1 MFKYVLTPNG
11 IDKLCEWI
19 FMNTLQHTDTEITYR
34 QYRHGDEHAIVKL
47 FNFVFN
53 RNMTIDQWDWAYK
66 ENPERRLDIIL
77 AFQGTQLVGQS
88 ASTPLL
94 FCFKGNPVKVTRVQN
109 VMVHP
114 DCRGKGIFTG
124 TLKRLTE
131 YIYQNKLDLVV
142 TFPNNNSLLL
152 FGNPTV
158 IRKLDYHHLADIF
171 TFSLPVS
178 SLTPVDSPDISVHI
192 DEAIHFTERDRDFI
206 FSCMDQYEIFNARGL
221 DYLHW
226 RFKGTYGKKYH
237 ILRAYQNNLQVAL
250 VIFKY
255 YPDAQSVDLV
265 EFFVSADKKV
275 VLSLLNSI
283 NTHYM
288 KNDVRISSF
297 NIWLFPHYALYK
309 ILRDIGFCQS
319 TFSTHVV
326 TKSFSLVTKQ
336 GFDDLHS
343 YYLSMG
349 DSDVY

>member
-1 MFKYVLTPNG
+1 
-11 IDKLCEWI
+11 
-19 FMNTLQHTDTEITYR
+19 MNTLQHTDTEITYR
-34 QYRHGDEHAIVKL
+34 QYQHGDEYAIVNL

-77 AFQGTQLVGQS
+77 AFRGTQLVGQS

-94 FCFKGNPVKVTRVQN
+94 FCFKGNTVKVTRVQN
-109 VMVHP
+109 VMIHP
-114 DCRGKGIFTG
+114 DCQGKGIFTG
-124 TLKRLTE
+124 ILKRLTE

-142 TFPNNNSLLL
+142 TFPNNNSLFL

-158 IRKLDYHHLADIF
+158 IRKLNYYHIADIF
-171 TFSLPVS
+171 TFILPVS
-178 SLTPVDSPDISVHI
+178 SLIPADSLDISIHI
-192 DEAIHFTERDRDFI
+192 DKTIDFI
-206 FSCMDQYEIFNARGL
+206 KSDCDFILSSMNQYEIFNARSL

-226 RFKGTYGKKYH
+226 RFKGSSGKNYH
-237 ILRAYQNNLQVAL
+237 ILRAFQNNRQIAL
-250 VIFKY
+250 VLFKY

-265 EFFVSADKKV
+265 EFFVNAEKNV
-275 VLSLLNSI
+275 ILSLLNSI
-283 NTHYM
+283 KVYYL

-297 NIWLFPHYALYK
+297 NIWLFPHYINYK
-309 ILRDIGFCQS
+309 ILLDIGFSQS

-326 TKSFSLVTKQ
+326 TKSFSSLTEQ
-336 GFDDLHS
+336 GFDSLHS

>member
-1 MFKYVLTPNG
+1 
-11 IDKLCEWI
+11 
-19 FMNTLQHTDTEITYR
+19 MNNLQHTDTEITYR
-34 QYRHGDEHAIVKL
+34 QYQHGDEYAIVKL

-66 ENPERRLDIIL
+66 ENPEKRLDIIL
-77 AFQGTQLVGQS
+77 AFRGTQLVGQS

-114 DCRGKGIFTG
+114 DCQGKGIFTG
-124 TLKRLTE
+124 ILKRLTE
-131 YIYQNKLDLVV
+131 YLYQNKLDLVV

-178 SLTPVDSPDISVHI
+178 SLTLADSSDISIHI
-192 DEAIHFTERDRDFI
+192 DETIQFKESDQDFI
-206 FSCMDQYEIFNARGL
+206 LSSMDSYDIFNARSL

-226 RFKGTYGKKYH
+226 RFKESSGKKYH
-237 ILRAYQNNLQVAL
+237 ILRAYQNNRQIAL

-255 YPDAQSVDLV
+255 YADLQSVDLV
-265 EFFVSADKKV
+265 EFFVNADKKV
-275 VLSLLNSI
+275 VVSLLNSI
-283 NTHYM
+283 KDYYL

-297 NIWLFPHYALYK
+297 NIWLFHHYINYK
-309 ILRDIGFCQS
+309 ILLDIGFSQS

-326 TKSFSLVTKQ
+326 TKSFSPLTEQ
-336 GFDDLHS
+336 GFDSLHS